1 MNFLRNLDIITKKN
15 FSATE
20 AAYEICAN
28 TVELQT
34 VDCATITKNNFF
46 GRKSIHTLHFPFSWV
61 CYCLQLDGMYM
72 L

>member
-15 FSATE
+15 FSEPE

-34 VDCATITKNNFF
+34 EDCATITKNNFF
-46 GRKSIHTLHFPFSWV
+46 GRT
-61 CYCLQLDGMYM
+61 
-72 L
+72 